1 MIEFNITGT
10 IIIYTVFD
18 YEDVA
23 FVADKD
29 LIKHSENGYMYK
41 ITPLKAMSMLYPY
54 LWALNKDGSLKCKDI
69 YIKKMYNGTLGE
81 LFEVQRNLN
90 DNYRRQLLDKWGC

>member
-54 LWALNKDGSLKCKDI
+54 LWAL
-69 YIKKMYNGTLGE
+69 T
-81 LFEVQRNLN
+81 N
-90 DNYRRQLLDKWGC
+90 DQGHARKVYPILTRYDQEALLPLQ